1 MVARQL
7 RARGIHDERVLAAM
21 ARVPRESFVE
31 VGPVKEAYGDHPLP
45 IGCSQTISQP
55 FVVAFMTEAL
65 ALRPSDRV
73 LEIGTGSGYQ
83 TAVLAELAERVFTLE
98 IVPELAERA
107 ELALRSLGYR
117 NVVTRTGDGFG
128 GWPEAAPF
136 DAIVLTAAPGS
147 LPAPLLEQLA
157 VGGRLVAPVGNDDHQ
172 ELVRLVRGADG
183 SFREEELLPVR
194 FVPMT
199 GRARES

>member
-1 MVARQL
+1 MIARQL

-31 VGPVKEAYGDHPLP
+31 VARVKEAYSDHPLP

-55 FVVAFMTEAL
+55 FVVALMTEAL
-65 ALRPSDRV
+65 ALRPGDRV

-83 TAVLAELAERVFTLE
+83 TAVLAELAERVFSLE
-98 IVPELAERA
+98 IVPELAERSMR
-107 ELALRSLGYR
+107 ALRALGYG
-117 NVVTRTGDGFG
+117 NVETRTGDGFG

-136 DAIVLTAAPGS
+136 DAIVLTAAPGR

-157 VGGRLVAPVGNDDHQ
+157 VGGRLVAPVGGDDHQ
-172 ELVRLVRGADG
+172 ELVRLVRNADG
-183 SFREEELLPVR
+183 SLGEEQLLPVR